1 MIWIYLQ
8 ILWKTANGQGA
19 AVLQDSQPSKA
30 DFRWK
35 KKSRKIYSISNS
47 HIHKTTFFL
56 QTWRN
61 SKPAQSHILTRQ
73 DFFDCFQLNSVNWE
87 FVWSCLYPR
96 MHVWMCMRGSVPNHG
111 TEHQCHVLEMLFP
124 NCGLWDFWTHFSLYL
139 SLRDTISLTSKA
151 MFSFYVTYIFSL
163 SCSFSANFCIN
174 SLVLFHSGSGKYLK
188 EFLLTSWLLYAKI

>member
-8 ILWKTANGQGA
+8 ILWKTANGQEA

-35 KKSRKIYSISNS
+35 KKAGKYTVFPTLTFIKPLSFHRLEEIPNQLSHIYSLVRIFLIVSNWTLS
-47 HIHKTTFFL
+47 TENLSDHLYIH
-56 QTWRN
+56 
-61 SKPAQSHILTRQ
+61 A
-73 DFFDCFQLNSVNWE
+73 C
-87 FVWSCLYPR
+87 
-96 MHVWMCMRGSVPNHG
+96 HVWMYMRGSVPNHG

-124 NCGLWDFWTHFSLYL
+124 NCGLWEVWTHFSLYL
-139 SLRDTISLTSKA
+139 SLRDIIPLTSKA
-151 MFSFYVTYIFSL
+151 MFSFYVTYMFSL